1 MILYLHYWGEK
12 MKLLFRTT
20 GTFMLLL
27 VLIAAFQAT
36 GISFFLAKLFTGK
49 AMDILRVAFNFVPKD
64 TYRFALLVSFGFAI
78 VYEFIILTFSRNGQ
92 RNYAIGFTVLV
103 ILLSL
108 ASYVEIVK
116 DAKPY
121 FAFGFDVMKVVPIFI
136 AMLPA
141 LAHYVIAEVLVNN
154 SLSFSQLSY
163 ELIRLKTEYDN
174 ARKKIDALKP
184 VKKSAGRSLAAPSSG
199 APSSGAMPSEKAF
212 SKAFSVAE

>member
-1 MILYLHYWGEK
+1 MIIIYLHYWGEK

-49 AMDILRVAFNFVPKD
+49 AMEILRIAFNFVPKD
-64 TYRFALLVSFGFAI
+64 TYRFALTVSFGFAL

-92 RNYAIGFTVLV
+92 RNYAIGFTLLV

-121 FAFGFDVMKVVPIFI
+121 YVVGLDVMKVTPVFI
-136 AMLPA
+136 SMLPA
-141 LAHYVIAEVLVNN
+141 LAHYVIAEGLVNN
-154 SLSFSQLSY
+154 SLNFSQLSA
-163 ELIRLKTEYDN
+163 ELVRLQTEYAN
-174 ARKKIDALKP
+174 AAQKMKELNGSK
-184 VKKSAGRSLAAPSSG
+184 KKSDKSPSMSAP
-199 APSSGAMPSEKAF
+199 M
-212 SKAFSVAE
+212 SKAFHMAE

>member
-1 MILYLHYWGEK
+1 MIIYLHYWGEK

-103 ILLSL
+103 IMLSL

-121 FAFGFDVMKVVPIFI
+121 YAFGFDVMKVVPIFI

-141 LAHYVIAEVLVNN
+141 LAHYVIAEGLVNH
-154 SLSFSQLSY
+154 SISFTQLSS
-163 ELIRLKTEYDN
+163 ELVRLQTDYTN
-174 ARKKIDALKP
+174 AKERMEELKAKKPKSNA
-184 VKKSAGRSLAAPSSG
+184 SAGKAPMGGSVPSG
-199 APSSGAMPSEKAF
+199 LGKAF
-212 SKAFSVAE
+212 STAE

>member
-12 MKLLFRTT
+12 MKLFFRTT

-49 AMDILRVAFNFVPKD
+49 AMEILRIAFNFVPKD
-64 TYRFALLVSFGFAI
+64 TYRFALTVSFGFAL

-92 RNYAIGFTVLV
+92 KKYAIGFTVLV

-121 FAFGFDVMKVVPIFI
+121 IVAGVDVMKITPLFI
-136 AMLPA
+136 SMLPA
-141 LAHYVIAEVLVNN
+141 LAHYVIAEGLVNN
-154 SLSFSQLSY
+154 SLSFSQLSA
-163 ELIRLKTEYDN
+163 ELVRLKTEYEAADQKIKELS
-174 ARKKIDALKP
+174 KK
-184 VKKSAGRSLAAPSSG
+184 KKTDKSPMAGAS
-199 APSSGAMPSEKAF
+199 MTKAF
-212 SKAFSVAE
+212 NMAD